1 MGRPRKIKA
10 SHLKELVGI
19 TDSSVSENPHL
30 KRNTDG
36 SINADASIAALETL
50 EDAQRRKEVALA
62 NTRELEYAEKIG
74 ELVPVAEMEQAW
86 ANIGQVFRDSLL
98 SLPEKIA
105 PQLAALTDARQIRD
119 FLKTNFGH
127 ILANIP
133 DRVNATR
140 QTS

>member
-10 SHLKELVGI
+10 SHLRELAGI
-19 TDSSVSENPHL
+19 SKSSVSENPHL
-30 KRNTDG
+30 ARTADG
-36 SINADASIAALETL
+36 SIDAEASIAALETL
-50 EDAQRRKEVALA
+50 EAAQARKEMALA

-86 ANIGQVFRDSLL
+86 ANVAQVFRDSLL

-105 PQLAALTDARQIRD
+105 PQLAALTDARQVRD
-119 FLKTNFGH
+119 LLKTNFGY

-133 DRVNATR
+133 DRVNANR